1 MLVKLFLLH
10 LIGQP
15 AHLWKMAKGSWSLN
29 EIYHHTIRPQWKFLT
44 PKLQISNSILRKQI
58 CVETITVS
66 WWLDICIY
74 DSHGSQFAVGKKNN
88 FNFIKLPLWHRIPS
102 ITYLQHL
109 FESVSLAIINMLDQY
124 FMTFFTVKISLSL
137 RAQWPS
143 IEKSS
148 IGIGNERFMW
158 LNESRVRF
166 SIFGSF
172 LF

>member
-1 MLVKLFLLH
+1 MK
-10 LIGQP
+10 I
-15 AHLWKMAKGSWSLN
+15 LN
-29 EIYHHTIRPQWKFLT
+29 TKITDFEFHSKKANVRSMK
-44 PKLQISNSILRKQI
+44 
-58 CVETITVS
+58 TITVS
-66 WWLDICIY
+66 WWLDIYIY
-74 DSHGSQFAVGKKNN
+74 DSHGSQFAVEKKHN

-109 FESVSLAIINMLDQY
+109 FESDSLVIINMLDQY

-137 RAQWPS
+137 CAQWSS
-143 IEKSS
+143 IEKSH

-166 SIFGSF
+166 SIFLSF